1 MSSSDLFD
9 WRGYP
14 KGTFFKLPPLCYK
27 DRVFA
32 IVNKNYVYS
41 LESKK
46 NVQITWSLANTE
58 DVTIL
63 GYVPQDF
70 FK

>member
-1 MSSSDLFD
+1 MSSPDLFD

-14 KGTFFKLPPLCYK
+14 KGTFFKYK
-27 DRVFA
+27 EFIEVYA
-32 IVNKNYVYS
+32 IVNKNYSYS
-41 LESKK
+41 LKRGVNERSYLSSVYD
-46 NVQITWSLANTE
+46 NDIV
-58 DVTIL
+58 VL